1 MKLLYFIIGC
11 VLGIILMGVIGT
23 EKVVYKPMQPTN
35 KVLFI
40 LESVEAD
47 STLQRMIID
56 PTYRLR
62 VKEAEKK
69 LK

>member
-1 MKLLYFIIGC
+1 
-11 VLGIILMGVIGT
+11 MGVIGT

-47 STLQRMIID
+47 TMLQMYIIN
-56 PTYRLR
+56 PTYRER
-62 VKEAEKK
+62 VREAEKK

>member
-11 VLGIILMGVIGT
+11 ILGIILMGVIGT
-23 EKVVYKPMQPTN
+23 ERVVYKPMQPTN

-47 STLQRMIID
+47 TMLQMYIIN
-56 PTYRLR
+56 PTYRER
-62 VKEAEKK
+62 VRVAEKK